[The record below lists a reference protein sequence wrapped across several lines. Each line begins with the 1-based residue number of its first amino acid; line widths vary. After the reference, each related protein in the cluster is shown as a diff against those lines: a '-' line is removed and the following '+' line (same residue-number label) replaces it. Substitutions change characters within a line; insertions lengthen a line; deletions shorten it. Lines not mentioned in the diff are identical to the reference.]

1 MVGIIMI
8 LKIAINT
15 LVLIGR
21 NGNLQ
26 FNRLRLLMIQISR
39 TLVVEIGTIII
50 IIMVIT
56 PR

>member
-1 MVGIIMI
+1 MI

-21 NGNLQ
+21 NGDLQ
-26 FNRLRLLMIQISR
+26 FNRLLLMIQISR
-39 TLVVEIGTIII
+39 TLAAEIGTIII
-50 IIMVIT
+50 MIMVIT